1 MALPMIAGAM
11 MKGLLGGKSKKT
23 GGALVKT
30 KDAKIKQVRDNQPKV
45 ENKASFVGT
54 SEAMYS
60 KVASQKKISAS
71 DFKPESQQVKVETEV
86 NQETLKTQLDNLI
99 QNTSKL
105 DEVLKKE
112 YKEEL
117 ANSRKKKSALSKD
130 KAAKREK
137 KLEQKSGGNL
147 LGSALGKA
155 SSFNFMDMIGKF
167 LLNTLLGGLALL
179 TFNNLEQI
187 GGFLKKYSSNLYLIF
202 SGLRLGLVAL
212 KGFLKGTV
220 GLGARLFKTG
230 IKTTGKLIL
239 KTARGLGRL
248 FKFGFTRLGDAI
260 VDFARG
266 AINAIR
272 NLAGKPPL
280 PGKPGRRG
288 GRNSTTPG
296 TRLNQKQRTA
306 TSSKAARKRY
316 AQRYGN
322 QAAKNRFKG
331 NVSKPSGQSTKL
343 QGKPNKFLQ
352 KLFGKKEAK
361 TIAQNKG
368 LFKNI
373 FKGAKGFR
381 IPIIGPFVSAIGSM
395 LSGDPVKQT
404 LFKSVGTGLGE
415 ALGTLIP
422 IPVVGT
428 ILGGLIGEYGGD
440 LLYTYLEGGGI
451 TGVQSKI
458 AQDWNNTLQS
468 VGQFGQYMN
477 DSWDR
482 YYESLPKRKFGIG
495 SLSKEVPDPFF
506 LFNPFKLFDN
516 IKLLK
521 NAMFPAA
528 NENPLPPPPVEVG
541 VPDEITGQPTGN
553 TAPVGTVPASSSGAG
568 PTGTVTGGNADF
580 WTLAA
585 IASLED
591 SDAQGRADVAQ
602 SIYNRAA
609 SGAYSSTNI
618 RKLIITDGQYQPAY
632 DYPRINPAGNKTNPE
647 WLSIV
652 DAQTAAAATGKSVA
666 FVEQAARDIMN
677 PTLQKNAKDFVGGR
691 TDFTNYTKT
700 NRRSEIYRSTG
711 GKNNYFGWDWNY
723 SGTVQGNVPDF
734 GATQSPSSVTPV
746 TQPVTS
752 SGITPAQMQQKL
764 AEQKA
769 ATEAAGYSGQTPAQT
784 APVITTAPQQPIP
797 AVSQSASYEQQGT
810 VPVVVPLPSP
820 NQQQTPVMSK
830 RSGVPMVG
838 GSTIDMVNSYYK
850 AQLLANLYKQ
860 G

>member
-30 KDAKIKQVRDNQPKV
+30 KDAKIKQARDNQPRV

-71 DFKPESQQVKVETEV
+71 DFKSESQQVKVETEA
-86 NQETLKTQLDNLI
+86 NQESLKTQLDNLI

-137 KLEQKSGGNL
+137 NLEKKGGGNL

-187 GGFLKKYSSNLYLIF
+187 GGFLNKYSSNLYLIY
-202 SGLRLGLVAL
+202 SGLRLGLVGL
-212 KGFLKGTV
+212 KGFLKGTL
-220 GLGARLFKTG
+220 GLGARLFKTA

-239 KTARGLGRL
+239 KTARGLGSL

-316 AQRYGN
+316 AQRYGDE
-322 QAAKNRFKG
+322 AAKRRFKG
-331 NVSKPSGQSTKL
+331 NVSKPSGQATKL
-343 QGKPNKFLQ
+343 PGKPNKFLQ

-361 TIAQNKG
+361 AIAQNKG

-373 FKGAKGFR
+373 FKGVKGFR
-381 IPIIGPFVSAIGSM
+381 IPIIGPFIAAIGSM

-440 LLYTYLEGGGI
+440 LLYSFLEGGGI
-451 TGVQSKI
+451 AGVQSKM
-458 AQDWNNTLQS
+458 AQDWKNTLQS
-468 VGQFGQYMN
+468 GANFAQYMK
-477 DSWDR
+477 DSWTR
-482 YYESLPKRKFGIG
+482 YYASLPKMNFGIG
-495 SLSKEVPDPFF
+495 SVPDPGF
-506 LFNPFKLFDN
+506 LFGN
-516 IKLLK
+516 IKENIGLMK
-521 NAMFPAA
+521 NALFP
-528 NENPLPPPPVEVG
+528 PQDGTLPPPTATSYGLTDPT
-541 VPDEITGQPTGN
+541 TGQATGATSP
-553 TAPVGTVPASSSGAG
+553 TAPGDG

-580 WTLAA
+580 WTLTAV
-585 IASLED
+585 ASLED
-591 SDAQGRADVAQ
+591 GDAQSRADIAQ

-609 SGAYSSTNI
+609 SGAYSSSNI
-618 RKLIITDGQYQPAY
+618 RELIIADGQYQPTW
-632 DYPRINPAGNKTNPE
+632 DYPRKNPNGEKANSE
-647 WLSIV
+647 WLGIV
-652 DAQTAAAATGKSVA
+652 DAQTAAAATGRSVA
-666 FVEQAARDIMN
+666 FVEQAAREIMN
-677 PTLQKNAKDFVGGR
+677 PTLQKNARDFVAGR

-723 SGTVQGNVPDF
+723 SGNVQGNVPDF
-734 GATQSPSSVTPV
+734 GAQASPSSVTPV
-746 TQPVTS
+746 TQPVTT

-764 AEQKA
+764 AEQTA
-769 ATEAAGYSGQTPAQT
+769 ATESSGYRGQTPTQ
-784 APVITTAPQQPIP
+784 PQITTAPQQQAPSV
-797 AVSQSASYEQQGT
+797 ARSASYEDQGD
-810 VPVVVPLPSP
+810 VQVVVPLPSP
-820 NQQQTPVMSK
+820 NQQQTPVMSN
-830 RSGVPMVG
+830 RSGVSMVG
-838 GSTIDMVNSYYK
+838 GSTISMVNSYYK

>member
-30 KDAKIKQVRDNQPKV
+30 KDAKIKQARDNQPRV

-71 DFKPESQQVKVETEV
+71 DFKPESQQVKVETEA
-86 NQETLKTQLDNLI
+86 NQESLKTQLDNLI

-137 KLEQKSGGNL
+137 KLEKKSGGNL

-187 GGFLKKYSSNLYLIF
+187 GGFLNKYSSNLYLIY
-202 SGLRLGLVAL
+202 SGLRLGLVGL
-212 KGFLKGTV
+212 KGFLKGTL
-220 GLGARLFKTG
+220 GLGARLFKTA

-239 KTARGLGRL
+239 KTARGLGSL
-248 FKFGFTRLGDAI
+248 FKFGFTKLGDAI

-316 AQRYGN
+316 AQRYGDE
-322 QAAKNRFKG
+322 AAKRRFKG
-331 NVSKPSGQSTKL
+331 NVSKPSGQATKL
-343 QGKPNKFLQ
+343 PGKPNKFLQ

-361 TIAQNKG
+361 AIAQNKG

-373 FKGAKGFR
+373 FKVVKGFR
-381 IPIIGPFVSAIGSM
+381 IPIIGPFIAAIGSM

-440 LLYTYLEGGGI
+440 LLYSFLEGGGI
-451 TGVQSKI
+451 AGVQSKM
-458 AQDWNNTLQS
+458 AQDWKNTLQS
-468 VGQFGQYMN
+468 GANFAQYMK
-477 DSWDR
+477 DSWTR
-482 YYESLPKRKFGIG
+482 YYASLPKINFGIG
-495 SLSKEVPDPFF
+495 SFSKEVPDPGF
-506 LFNPFKLFDN
+506 LFGN
-516 IKLLK
+516 IKENIGLMK
-521 NAMFPAA
+521 NALFP
-528 NENPLPPPPVEVG
+528 PQDGTLPPPTTISYG
-541 VPDEITGQPTGN
+541 VTDSITGQPTGTTTDTPQTQS
-553 TAPVGTVPASSSGAG
+553 TAFASSGPVGSVSNLQVQGAKTTYYD
-568 PTGTVTGGNADF
+568 PSLGGIN
-580 WTLAA
+580 
-585 IASLED
+585 
-591 SDAQGRADVAQ
+591 
-602 SIYNRAA
+602 A
-609 SGAYSSTNI
+609 SGAKTAGGLPATSTGEGY
-618 RKLIITDGQYQPAY
+618 R
-632 DYPRINPAGNKTNPE
+632 PE
-647 WLSIV
+647 VFS
-652 DAQTAAAATGKSVA
+652 AAAFPPLISMLPSNMTQPTQNPNWGGIGKTIKQPFNLKVTNKDGKSAIIRVNDVGPGVEGHSDNHMLDLSVA
-666 FVEQAARDIMN
+666 A
-677 PTLQKNAKDFVGGR
+677 KNYLG
-691 TDFTNYTKT
+691 
-700 NRRSEIYRSTG
+700 TG
-711 GKNNYFGWDWNY
+711 GGFTIGPAPANSSPGPTTG
-723 SGTVQGNVPDF
+723 SSAEVQS
-734 GATQSPSSVTPV
+734 TTP
-746 TQPVTS
+746 TS
-752 SGITPAQMQQKL
+752 TSGITAAQMQQKL

-769 ATEAAGYSGQTPAQT
+769 ATEAAGYSGQTPTQT
-784 APVITTAPQQPIP
+784 TPPQITTAPQQQAPSV
-797 AVSQSASYEQQGT
+797 ARSASYEDQGD
-810 VPVVVPLPSP
+810 VQVVVPLPSP
-820 NQQQTPVMSK
+820 NQQQTPVMSN
-830 RSGVPMVG
+830 RSGVSMVG
-838 GSTIDMVNSYYK
+838 GSTISMVNSYYK

>member
-71 DFKPESQQVKVETEV
+71 DFKPESQQVKVETEA

-99 QNTSKL
+99 ENTSKL

-361 TIAQNKG
+361 AIAQNKG

-440 LLYTYLEGGGI
+440 LLYTYLEGGGLSGI
-451 TGVQSKI
+451 QTKM
-458 AQDWNNTLQS
+458 AQDWKNTLEQ
-468 VGQFGQYMN
+468 GAKFGQYMQ
-477 DSWDR
+477 DSWNR
-482 YYESLPKRKFGIG
+482 YYASLPKMNLFGN
-495 SLSKEVPDPFF
+495 EVPDPGF
-506 LFNPFKLFDN
+506 LFNPGKIEEN
-516 IKLLK
+516 IGLIK
-521 NAMFPAA
+521 NALFPPK
-528 NENPLPPPPVEVG
+528 NGTLPPSTVVSYGLTDP
-541 VPDEITGQPTGN
+541 ITGQTLNTTTP
-553 TAPVGTVPASSSGAG
+553 TAPGTTAPGTG
-568 PTGTVTGGNADF
+568 PTGTVSGGNSDF

-618 RKLIITDGQYQPAY
+618 RELIIADGQYQPAY